1 MAKNTLSSPKNL
13 KNIPLGWVLV
23 VPFVLQIVGAVGLVG
38 YLSYRTCEKSVE
50 TLASRLMVEVGDRV
64 DQHLDSFLGN
74 AQKINHLNLDAVNT
88 GILDLKDFKTL
99 GKYFYH
105 QRQSF
110 DFAYVNFGSQEGG
123 FIGSGNSENNDLEIG
138 EISPSNPDLYKY
150 YAVNKA
156 GDRGKLLGTI
166 KNPQT
171 NDRAWYLDAVKA
183 GKPIWS
189 EIYTWGDLPDHISL
203 SASAPVYDSQKKLL
217 GVLGIDLELSQISR
231 FLKDLKISQSGG
243 CDLHMIPSQI
253 REILA

>member
-1 MAKNTLSSPKNL
+1 MAKNTLSSPKIL

-38 YLSYRTCEKSVE
+38 YLSYRSSQKSVE
-50 TLASRLMVEVGDRV
+50 DLANRLMVEVGDRV
-64 DQHLDSFLGN
+64 NQHLDSYLGN
-74 AQKINHLNLDAVNT
+74 AQNINDLNLDTVNA
-88 GILDLKDFKTL
+88 GILDLKDFKAL

-110 DFAYVNFGSQEGG
+110 DFAYVKFGSKEGG
-123 FIGSGNSENNDLEIG
+123 FIGSGYSENNNLEIG

-171 NDRAWYLDAVKA
+171 NDRA
-183 GKPIWS
+183 
-189 EIYTWGDLPDHISL
+189 
-203 SASAPVYDSQKKLL
+203 
-217 GVLGIDLELSQISR
+217 
-231 FLKDLKISQSGG
+231 
-243 CDLHMIPSQI
+243 
-253 REILA
+253 